1 MKLLQ
6 NISFLLVPAL
16 LFLASCSQEQL
27 NRLEPMPSAYGNV
40 NSVVVVADEMTIES
54 TPGDTLMYYLQAA
67 YPILPQPEPLF
78 SVRVYS
84 PLQVNSRRE
93 RKQLR
98 SYIIIAD
105 MSDKESATAAM
116 VNNDLGEENVR
127 NALETK
133 GFGTKIVKNR
143 WADGQILVY
152 VFGKDEDALLENV
165 QKSFPGILQRI
176 NEHDSK
182 QIKATAYFQGEN
194 KTLQKEI
201 LDSLGIKIKLP
212 LKYQKAAFDRER
224 NTYWLRYDYKEYIYN
239 VLIHKEKYTD
249 EKQFTR
255 ENLIAMRD
263 TIGQLV
269 ATETLDSRMVVNYTD
284 LPLYVKGATVNGNFA
299 LEAKGIWEIE
309 NDFMGGPFVSYLIH
323 NPNNDEL
330 VLVDGFLFGP
340 GKKKRDAIQAL
351 ENIIKTTSF

>member
-16 LFLASCSQEQL
+16 LLLASCSQEQL

-40 NSVVVVADEMTIES
+40 NSVIVVADETMIES
-54 TPGDTLMYYLQAA
+54 APGDTLMYFLEAA

-78 SVRVYS
+78 NVRVYS
-84 PLQVNSRRE
+84 PVQVLARKE

-98 SYIIIAD
+98 SYIIMAD
-105 MSDKESATAAM
+105 MSDKESATAGM
-116 VNNDLGEENVR
+116 IKRDLGEENVR
-127 NALETK
+127 KALETK
-133 GFGTKIVKNR
+133 GYGTKIVKNR
-143 WADGQILVY
+143 WANGQILVY
-152 VFGKDEDALLENV
+152 IFGKDEATLLSNV

-182 QIKATAYFQGEN
+182 QVKATAYFQGEN
-194 KTLQKEI
+194 KKLQKEI
-201 LDSLGIKIKLP
+201 FDSLGVKIELP

-224 NTYWLRYDYKEYIYN
+224 NTYWLRFDYKEYIYN
-239 VLIHKEKYTD
+239 VLIHKEEYKD

-263 TIGQLV
+263 TIGQLI
-269 ATETLDSRMVVNYTD
+269 ATESPDSRMVVNYTD

-323 NPNNDEL
+323 NPNNGEL

-340 GKKKRDAIQAL
+340 GKKKRDAIQTL

>member
-1 MKLLQ
+1 M
-6 NISFLLVPAL
+6 PAL
-16 LFLASCSQEQL
+16 LLLASCSQEQL
-27 NRLEPMPSAYGNV
+27 NKLEPMPNAYGNV
-40 NSVVVVADEMTIES
+40 NSVVVVADEAMIES
-54 TPGDTLMYYLQAA
+54 APGDTLMYFLEAA

-78 SVRVYS
+78 NVRVYS
-84 PLQVNSRRE
+84 PVQVNSRRE

-98 SYIIIAD
+98 SYIIVAD
-105 MSDKESATAAM
+105 MSAKESAAAAM
-116 VNNDLGEENVR
+116 VKRDLGEENVR
-127 NALETK
+127 RAIETK
-133 GFGTKIVKNR
+133 GYGTKIVKNR

-152 VFGKDEDALLENV
+152 VFGKDETSLLENI

-182 QIKATAYFQGEN
+182 QVKATAYFQGEN
-194 KTLQKEI
+194 KGLQEEI
-201 LDSLGIKIKLP
+201 FDSLGVKIELP
-212 LKYQKAAFDRER
+212 KKYQKAAFDRDR
-224 NTYWLRYDYKEYIYN
+224 NTYWLRFDYKEYIYN
-239 VLIHKEKYTD
+239 VLIHKEAYKD

-269 ATETLDSRMVVNYTD
+269 ATETPDSRMVVNYTD

-323 NPNNDEL
+323 NPNSDEL

-340 GKKKRDAIQAL
+340 GKKKRDAIQTL